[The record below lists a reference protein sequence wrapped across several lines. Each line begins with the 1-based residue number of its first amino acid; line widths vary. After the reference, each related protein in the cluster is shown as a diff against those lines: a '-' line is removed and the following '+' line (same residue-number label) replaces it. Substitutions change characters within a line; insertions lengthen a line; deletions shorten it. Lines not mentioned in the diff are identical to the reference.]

1 MKDLIKKEL
10 RQKWPFLISAFFMGV
25 MPYLYF
31 FFSTWRYCG
40 ESRHT
45 FFRQTD
51 IIVFIAG
58 AGFIQMMTLKSDKR
72 KSIDDF
78 TASAPCDSRSF
89 LLIKY
94 GLILS
99 MVILFYIGYTAP
111 LIIAGA
117 GVMGVFSLSRFA
129 VFVLCL
135 QIFVRAIDIPLVYRF
150 GLLKVNT
157 VKIICLILMSLL
169 SFIMLDDV
177 HQTLGRSFFV
187 FNQRFFVSLWPVLII
202 CSLVIYYLSYRMTCS
217 FYPKDVEHYG
227 E

>member
-1 MKDLIKKEL
+1 MKDLISKEL
-10 RQKWPFLISAFFMGV
+10 RQKWPFLISAFFMGI

-40 ESRHT
+40 ESNNRY
-45 FFRQTD
+45 FRQTD
-51 IIVFIAG
+51 IIVFLVV

-78 TASAPCDSRSF
+78 TASKSGDFRSF
-89 LLIKY
+89 FLIKY
-94 GLILS
+94 VLILS
-99 MVILFYIGYTAP
+99 MVILFYLGYTAP

-117 GVMGVFSLSRFA
+117 GVRGVFSLSRFA

-150 GLLKVNT
+150 GLIKVNT
-157 VKIICLILMSLL
+157 VKIICLILLTLL

-187 FNQRFFVSLWPVLII
+187 FNQRFFASLWPVLII
-202 CSLVIYYLSYRMTCS
+202 CSLVIYYLSYRITCS
-217 FYPKDVEHYG
+217 FYPEGAEHY
-227 E
+227 EK